1 MADNL
6 FTALWKRHA
15 QHAATWRA
23 LCLGQA
29 VLTALA
35 LGLCFTLLRRPREVV
50 RIGCDGIPQLVRLDV
65 QQYSEPNE
73 HEIQAF
79 VRMWAVAYARA
90 DSWSAVNDAVYVG
103 RYMVPELREAYR
115 RHMRGTAAQPGLL
128 AQLEAVKRRT
138 EIDPNELDVRVDT
151 HQYPWVA
158 EVRGARK
165 IVGAADVQRFSLV
178 VKLVRAPREQVLEGM
193 LVQGVRDLEV
203 VSPAAQTGGER

>member
-29 VLTALA
+29 GITALS
-35 LGLCFTLLRRPREVV
+35 LGLCFTLLHRPREVV

-73 HEIQAF
+73 HEVQAF
-79 VRMWAVAYARA
+79 VRLWAVAYARG
-90 DSWSAVNDAVYVG
+90 DSFSAVNDAVYVA
-103 RYMVPELREAYR
+103 RYMVAELREEYR
-115 RHMRGTAAQPGLL
+115 RRMKGAAGQPGLL

-138 EIDPNELDVRVDT
+138 EIDPNDLQVRVDT
-151 HQYPWVA
+151 QQYPWVA
-158 EVRGARK
+158 EVRGVRK
-165 IVGAADVQRFSLV
+165 IVGASDVQHFGLV
-178 VKLVRAPREQVLEGM
+178 VKLVRAPREQVLEGV
-193 LVQGVRDLEV
+193 LVQGVRDVEV
-203 VSPAAQTGGER
+203 VPTAAEQGGER

>member
-1 MADNL
+1 VADNL

-29 VLTALA
+29 VITALA
-35 LGLCFTLLRRPREVV
+35 LVLCFTLLRRPREVV

-79 VRMWAVAYARA
+79 VRMWAVAYARD
-90 DSWSAVNDAVYVG
+90 DSFSAVNDAVYVA

-115 RHMRGTAAQPGLL
+115 RRMKGTPGQAGLL

-138 EIDPNELDVRVDT
+138 EIDPNDLEVRVDT

-158 EVRGARK
+158 EVSGVRK
-165 IVGAADVQRFSLV
+165 IVGAAEVQHFGLV
-178 VKLVRAPREQVLEGM
+178 VKLVRTPREQVLEGM
-193 LVQGVRDLEV
+193 LVQGVRDIEV
-203 VSPAAQTGGER
+203 IPPAAETGAQR

>member
-29 VLTALA
+29 VITTLA
-35 LGLCFTLLRRPREVV
+35 LSSTLVLLYRPREVV

-79 VRMWAVAYARA
+79 VRMWSVAYARD
-90 DSWSAVNDAVYVG
+90 DSFSAVHDAVYVA

-115 RHMRGTAAQPGLL
+115 RRMKGTPAQPGLL
-128 AQLEAVKRRT
+128 SQLEAVKRRT
-138 EIDPNELDVRVDT
+138 EIDPNELQVRVDT
-151 HQYPWVA
+151 HQYPWVV
-158 EVRGARK
+158 EVSGVRK
-165 IVGAADVQRFSLV
+165 IVGESQVQPFGLV

-193 LVQGVRDLEV
+193 LVQGVRDVEIV
-203 VSPAAQTGGER
+203 PGTPATGGQP